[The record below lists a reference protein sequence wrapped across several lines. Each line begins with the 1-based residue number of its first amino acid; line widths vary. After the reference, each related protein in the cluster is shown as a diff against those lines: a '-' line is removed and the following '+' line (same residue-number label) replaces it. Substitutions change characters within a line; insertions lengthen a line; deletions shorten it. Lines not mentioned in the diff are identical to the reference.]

1 MPYIKQEFIDRL
13 LQDSDIVEVF
23 HRFGDE
29 PKKKGAYYFCISP
42 FTAEKTGSCWVNQKT
57 QRFKDFS
64 SGKFG
69 NVISYLM
76 EKKTITYPEAIEELA
91 KIQGKSLE
99 YEKPEIAEQVQE
111 KQKKQKEL
119 RKYLEALVPR
129 FQEELKKLSPEHPA
143 WLEIEKRKYTKED
156 VAEWKIGFAPGNGF
170 MYKLFSEAGAVE
182 IGKKLGLINDK
193 NQDKLWN
200 KLIYPIYDDKD
211 KVCGFATRNLE
222 EISDFAK
229 WMNPAENELYHK
241 DKIFFG
247 FNFAKNA
254 IAKQNRVW
262 IVEGYNDVIA
272 WHKNGIENTVAAS
285 ETAISET

>member
-129 FQEELKKLSPEHPA
+129 FQEELKKLMD
-143 WLEIEKRKYTKED
+143 LEQNKIKVNADFILMTFQIIGSIAQRLEVSYWEYKKNKY
-156 VAEWKIGFAPGNGF
+156 KI
-170 MYKLFSEAGAVE
+170 
-182 IGKKLGLINDK
+182 K
-193 NQDKLWN
+193 N
-200 KLIYPIYDDKD
+200 
-211 KVCGFATRNLE
+211 
-222 EISDFAK
+222 
-229 WMNPAENELYHK
+229 
-241 DKIFFG
+241 
-247 FNFAKNA
+247 
-254 IAKQNRVW
+254 
-262 IVEGYNDVIA
+262 
-272 WHKNGIENTVAAS
+272 
-285 ETAISET
+285 